1 MNAITLPVAEAQA
14 RLSELVAAVAAGA
27 DVTLTEGGAPVARLV
42 AAAGALLQ
50 SDEVDHYMNE
60 VRAVRRGLSL
70 GGLSAK
76 DLVAEGR
83 E

>member
-14 RLSELVAAVAAGA
+14 RLSELVAAVAGGA
-27 DVTLTEGGAPVARLV
+27 DVTLTEGGTPVARLV
-42 AAAGALLQ
+42 AAAGALLP
-50 SDEVDHYMNE
+50 SDEVHRYMSE

-76 DLVAEGR
+76 SLVAEGR